1 MYYNKV
7 CRLQPVKYVQLH
19 QEDEPRNTI
28 DANITVGAIFLGP
41 QYNLKD
47 VYFFDILFTGKC
59 PRLSHWIP
67 INMNDDLVKRYD
79 TFNIKGFPDELFF
92 GDFYDQPIP
101 PDYYNLLNDN
111 DDHDN
116 NIPVNPV
123 DGVFP

>member
-1 MYYNKV
+1 
-7 CRLQPVKYVQLH
+7 
-19 QEDEPRNTI
+19 
-28 DANITVGAIFLGP
+28 
-41 QYNLKD
+41 
-47 VYFFDILFTGKC
+47 
-59 PRLSHWIP
+59 
-67 INMNDDLVKRYD
+67 MNDDLVKRYD
-79 TFNIKGFPDELFF
+79 TFNIKVFPDELFF